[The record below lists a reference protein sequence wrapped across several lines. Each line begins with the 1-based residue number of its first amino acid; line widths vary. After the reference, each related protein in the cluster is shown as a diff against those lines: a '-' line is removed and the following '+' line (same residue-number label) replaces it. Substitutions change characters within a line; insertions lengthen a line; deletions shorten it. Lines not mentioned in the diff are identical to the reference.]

1 MIIVFLKNIFMP
13 IFAVTAVISLINF
26 IIDGK
31 RVYAYVSIV
40 TALLAAIAL
49 FISIISPASDLF
61 VQLYLLLFLLSISL
75 VIMALKKQ
83 IDAFTLIG
91 IILMVVMLYLLLKFP
106 LV

>member
-1 MIIVFLKNIFMP
+1 MLIIFLKNMFMP

-26 IIDGK
+26 IMDGK
-31 RVYAYVSIV
+31 KLYAYISIV
-40 TALLAAIAL
+40 TALFAAISL
-49 FISIISPASDLF
+49 VISIISPASDLF
-61 VQLYLLLFLLSISL
+61 VQLYLLLFLLSIAL
-75 VIMALKKQ
+75 VILALKKQ